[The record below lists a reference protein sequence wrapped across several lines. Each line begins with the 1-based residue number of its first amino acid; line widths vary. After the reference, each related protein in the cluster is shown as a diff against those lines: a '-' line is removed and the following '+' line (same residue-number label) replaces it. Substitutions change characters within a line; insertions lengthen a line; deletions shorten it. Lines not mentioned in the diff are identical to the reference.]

1 MSDDLNLLIKF
12 IDVNDKYIKI
22 ALKLKHGLSDEFW
35 RDNYIFFNEDD
46 VFEKYSKLFLNFK
59 MKQIL
64 EIEEVFE
71 INIKELK

>member
-35 RDNYIFFNEDD
+35 RDNYI
-46 VFEKYSKLFLNFK
+46 
-59 MKQIL
+59 
-64 EIEEVFE
+64 
-71 INIKELK
+71 